1 MADYVSGSAAKWLIN
16 GEMIGGLDIAASGQF
31 EGLPGGNSGSVAV
44 SQLHP
49 SILNNNIISALNSI
63 YDSASGNEPG
73 APPSAVQ
80 FNAGSGD
87 FGGNVKFIF
96 NASDGV
102 FLDAPL
108 SVTGTVTSAGR
119 VLVDDATDATSKTDG
134 SLQTDGG
141 LSVAKA
147 IYNGTAAT
155 LAADSG
161 VVTMGST
168 TAATISAAGVVNV
181 NNTTDAT
188 SKTDGSLQTDGGL
201 SVAKAIYNGTGAT
214 LAADSGVV
222 TMGSTTG
229 ATVSAAG
236 VLNVNNATDATS
248 KTDGS
253 LQTDGGLSVAKAIYN
268 GTAATLAA
276 DSGVVT
282 MGSTTAATISAAGVV
297 NVNNTTDATSK
308 TDGSL
313 QTDGGL
319 SVAKAIYNGTGATL
333 AADSGVVTMGSTTG
347 ATVSAAGVLNVSNAT
362 EATST
367 TDGSLQTDGG
377 LSVAK
382 SAVIGDDL
390 DLLSDGAIINF
401 GDDKDVTLTHVA
413 DTGLLLNS
421 DSQLQFRDSTE
432 HILSRYDGDLD
443 LVAGNR
449 VNISSSLGLY
459 VSAGVSGSS
468 GIFAQSLS
476 AGYGGEFS
484 VTNAGAAS
492 AASLTSG
499 DFITDGV
506 LTQRTG
512 SFMTVAGGSAEFQAG
527 VSGSLMIGNGTQSDR
542 VLLTLAGRSGSAT
555 AAQGFSTQNA
565 LAGDWAHYQGHIWTQ
580 GYPNLASNGAQ
591 ARPAF
596 LISASADMAAFQTA
610 GNPLAAASIPY
621 LQMQGIDHQGTMKD
635 YKLQISGG
643 ILTVAAV

>member
-1 MADYVSGSAAKWLIN
+1 
-16 GEMIGGLDIAASGQF
+16 
-31 EGLPGGNSGSVAV
+31 
-44 SQLHP
+44 
-49 SILNNNIISALNSI
+49 
-63 YDSASGNEPG
+63 
-73 APPSAVQ
+73 
-80 FNAGSGD
+80 
-87 FGGNVKFIF
+87 
-96 NASDGV
+96 
-102 FLDAPL
+102 
-108 SVTGTVTSAGR
+108 
-119 VLVDDATDATSKTDG
+119 
-134 SLQTDGG
+134 
-141 LSVAKA
+141 
-147 IYNGTAAT
+147 
-155 LAADSG
+155 
-161 VVTMGST
+161 
-168 TAATISAAGVVNV
+168 
-181 NNTTDAT
+181 
-188 SKTDGSLQTDGGL
+188 
-201 SVAKAIYNGTGAT
+201 
-214 LAADSGVV
+214 
-222 TMGSTTG
+222 
-229 ATVSAAG
+229 
-236 VLNVNNATDATS
+236 LNVN
-248 KTDGS
+248 
-253 LQTDGGLSVAKAIYN
+253 
-268 GTAATLAA
+268 
-276 DSGVVT
+276 
-282 MGSTTAATISAAGVV
+282 
-297 NVNNTTDATSK
+297 
-308 TDGSL
+308 
-313 QTDGGL
+313 
-319 SVAKAIYNGTGATL
+319 
-333 AADSGVVTMGSTTG
+333 
-347 ATVSAAGVLNVSNAT
+347 NAT